1 MRIRILRFIVTAK
14 GGFNPGEVADVPK
27 KLGEA
32 WCADGLAMEDKSQN
46 GAKERKTK
54 KT

>member
-1 MRIRILRFIVTAK
+1 MRVRILKFIVTAR

-32 WCADGLAMEDKSQN
+32 WCADGLAEEDKSLD
-46 GAKERKTK
+46 GAKETK
-54 KT
+54 EKE